1 MRVSLM
7 ATFVGLG
14 LAVHANATDASIGD
28 IQVQPTGLQWEPC
41 PEYPDAGLS
50 CAYFDIPLDYYNAS
64 AGNGHLLVV
73 KANATVGESKG
84 TIFMNP
90 GGPGVSGLES
100 LATDGPAMLNHSG
113 GVYDIVSWDARGIG
127 PYTFPGDVFC
137 LSDEEYDSFWN
148 GSIEVTGTRWLGN
161 FTNQTDI
168 DSFYAQAPIID
179 AQYRAFGERCLQGPN
194 GTTLQYIGTAAT
206 VRDMV
211 ALADALQGPGTPIH
225 YWGFSYGTIVGTY
238 FAEMFP
244 DRVGRVILDGVLDA
258 TAVATKQSY
267 LLWRT
272 QVGSAE
278 DSYNGFAN
286 ACALAGPNECAVA
299 PFEGATGADV
309 VDYISKAIETV
320 HDHPSASNV
329 SMMLLRGNIYGGLY
343 KPGQWYVLANET
355 LPGLLDSIFGS
366 DNGTLDQPRA
376 LSRRTFSAQ
385 HSYTEPAVVCADSV
399 DADPNLSINDIFDE
413 IVNVTREVSPSFGA
427 FWPIPWHRCSYWPA
441 RAVERYQGPFNQTL
455 ANRVLVIGN
464 SWDNAT
470 PFSESQHIA
479 DVLGDQAAL
488 VRQNGFGHT
497 SIYEDSSCTKSIIQA
512 YLADGT
518 LPADKLTVCEIDD
531 SFEIY
536 PGVKGASVTPV
547 NAGKKV

>member
-1 MRVSLM
+1 MRIPLT

-14 LAVHANATDASIGD
+14 VAVYASAASVD
-28 IQVQPTGLQWEPC
+28 TQTQTTGLQWGPC

-50 CAYFDIPLDYYNAS
+50 CAYFDIPLDYHNAS
-64 AGNGHLLVV
+64 AGTGHILVV

-113 GVYDIVSWDARGIG
+113 GVYDIVSWDPRGVG
-127 PYTFPGDVFC
+127 PYTYPGDVFC
-137 LSDEEYDSFWN
+137 LADEEYDSFWN
-148 GSIEVTGTRWLGN
+148 GSIEITGGHWLGN
-161 FTNQTDI
+161 FTNQTDL
-168 DSFYAQAPIID
+168 DNFYAQAPIID

-194 GTTLQYIGTAAT
+194 STTLQYIGTTAT

-211 ALADALQGPGTPIH
+211 ALADALQGPDTLIH
-225 YWGFSYGTIVGTY
+225 YWGFSYGTLVGAY
-238 FAEMFP
+238 FIEMFP
-244 DRVGRVILDGVLDA
+244 DRVGRVILDGIIDA
-258 TAVATKQSY
+258 TAIATQQSY

-272 QVGSAE
+272 QVSSAE
-278 DSYNGFAN
+278 DVYNGFAN
-286 ACALAGPNECAVA
+286 ACALAGPDECAVA

-309 VDYISKAIETV
+309 IDHISKAIETV

-343 KPGQWYVLANET
+343 KPGQWYVLANNT
-355 LPGLLDSIFGS
+355 LPGLLDSVIGS
-366 DNGTLDQPRA
+366 GNATQQHQRC
-376 LSRRTFSAQ
+376 RTYSAA
-385 HSYTEPAVVCADSV
+385 HSYTEPAVVCVDSV
-399 DADPNLSINDIFDE
+399 NADPNLTINDIFDE
-413 IVNVTREVSPSFGA
+413 IVNVTRTVSPSFGG
-427 FWPIPWHRCSYWPA
+427 FWPIPWHRCSYWPV
-441 RAVERYQGPFNQTL
+441 RAVERYQGPFNKTL

-470 PFSESQHIA
+470 PFFESHHIA

-497 SIYEDSSCTKSIIQA
+497 SIYEQSTCTENIIQA

-518 LPADKLTVCEIDD
+518 LPANKLTVCEIDD

-536 PGVKGASVTPV
+536 PGVKGASVSPV
-547 NAGKKV
+547 NAGKKL